1 MDSWS
6 IKQTQTPWNVYSL
19 NELVPILVTFVK
31 IAISL
36 LISDTK
42 HERNYL
48 MEKAYPKLKS
58 FCKQLGYEFQVGV
71 SFSFSELIQNEIT
84 NHVVCALLSI
94 VRCLT
99 LKFYQSKSWILFL
112 SVVS

>member
-1 MDSWS
+1 MRME
-6 IKQTQTPWNVYSL
+6 TYM
-19 NELVPILVTFVK
+19 
-31 IAISL
+31 

-71 SFSFSELIQNEIT
+71 IFRFW
-84 NHVVCALLSI
+84 V
-94 VRCLT
+94 
-99 LKFYQSKSWILFL
+99 YSK
-112 SVVS
+112 